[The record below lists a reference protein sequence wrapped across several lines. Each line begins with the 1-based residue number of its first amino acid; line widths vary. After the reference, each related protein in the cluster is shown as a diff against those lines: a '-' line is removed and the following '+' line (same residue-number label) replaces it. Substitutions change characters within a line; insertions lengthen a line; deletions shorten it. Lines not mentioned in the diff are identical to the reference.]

1 MGGLPLDGIRILDLS
16 RLLPGPFCTLM
27 LADLGADVIKV
38 EDTGAGDYIR
48 WMPPLVD
55 EYSALFHAL
64 NRNKRA
70 VSIDLKSEAGRDV
83 FLRLVEGAD
92 VVVESFRPGVMERLG
107 VGYQGLEAANPGV
120 VLCSISGYGQN
131 GPYRER
137 VGHDLNY
144 MALAGVVGMTG
155 TTDGGPAI
163 PGVQIGDLGGG
174 AQNAA
179 IAILAALLGRRGSG
193 RGTHVDVAMF
203 DGLVS
208 WQAMQAARFFAGGEV
223 PGPSGHLLNGRH
235 PCYRLYATADSW
247 LAVGALEPKFWRE
260 FCDAIDRP
268 HLAGDGLSDGAD
280 AERVAA
286 EVSVTLGQRSTAE
299 WMAILADRDVC
310 VEPVLGIDA
319 VLEHPQVL
327 ARELVLPAGAG
338 GPLPQLA
345 LPLCFDGVRPGAR
358 LLAPTVG
365 EHTREVLEEAG
376 IDAAGYAALVE
387 QGAIR

>member
-1 MGGLPLDGIRILDLS
+1 M
-16 RLLPGPFCTLM
+16 TV
-27 LADLGADVIKV
+27 LAVVGA
-38 EDTGAGDYIR
+38 TGAVG
-48 WMPPLVD
+48 
-55 EYSALFHAL
+55 S
-64 NRNKRA
+64 
-70 VSIDLKSEAGRDV
+70 
-83 FLRLVEGAD
+83 
-92 VVVESFRPGVMERLG
+92 VMLDIIT
-107 VGYQGLEAANPGV
+107 A
-120 VLCSISGYGQN
+120 
-131 GPYRER
+131 RER
-137 VGHDLNY
+137 VPLS
-144 MALAGVVGMTG
+144 MVPKIASPRSAGRSLRV
-155 TTDGGPAI
+155 
-163 PGVQIGDLGGG
+163 
-174 AQNAA
+174 
-179 IAILAALLGRRGSG
+179 
-193 RGTHVDVAMF
+193 RGTDVEVVALSGKAFDGVDVAMF

-260 FCDAIDRP
+260 FCVAIDRP

-319 VLEHPQVL
+319 VVEHPQVL